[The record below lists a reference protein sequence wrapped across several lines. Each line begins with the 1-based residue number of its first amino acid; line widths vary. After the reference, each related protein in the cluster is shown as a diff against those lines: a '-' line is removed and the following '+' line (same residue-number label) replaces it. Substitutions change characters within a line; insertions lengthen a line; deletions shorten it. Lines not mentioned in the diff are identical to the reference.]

1 MRCRMC
7 NSDKLSK
14 EFPPVTVSEKCQ
26 HPPLVC
32 LQVSYR
38 LNTVK
43 VTLTYQFLY
52 YNQHTYMLK
61 FSHFIDTA
69 MHLTE
74 LHSNI

>member
-52 YNQHTYMLK
+52 YNQHLYAEIFPLYRY
-61 FSHFIDTA
+61 SDALEVWI
-69 MHLTE
+69 
-74 LHSNI
+74 